1 MNKKN
6 ISIILSV
13 FVLTLFSFNAS
24 ASNLIRFYTDHDSYH
39 LVPPARITNIYID
52 VDDNEI
58 EIYID
63 GNKSSLWKVTL
74 EDNPEDSALK
84 LVEAIYS
91 DTRKEILNVK
101 VNSFN

>member
-1 MNKKN
+1 MHIKKA
-6 ISIILSV
+6 SIILSF

-24 ASNLIRFYTDHDSYH
+24 ASNLIRFYTDHDSYQ
-39 LVPPARITNIYID
+39 LVHPNRITNIFID
-52 VDDNEI
+52 VEDNEI

-63 GNKSSLWKVTL
+63 GDKSVLWKVTL
-74 EDNPEDSALK
+74 EDNPEDAALE

-91 DTRKEILNVK
+91 ATRKEILNVK